1 MSPLPQSL
9 DGGLLTVSLGGWM
22 ELPDLTMEAWRQAS
36 AGEDGPQ
43 PPTQRI
49 DGASL
54 ARYYPDYV
62 AAMGLE
68 DNFVDNTVVTLVR
81 QVQGDEAVGEVKPA
95 KMEAIQEQE
104 PVVAEILVAEEV
116 FSFDVEESAS
126 DDLSSRCSS
135 MTGLHRRSLSSI
147 SVDSSAPP
155 PSSLP
160 SPYDRLRVPGPE
172 HSSYC
177 RSLNCDFDD
186 CDLLCNWNPI
196 MNPSLFGSLGPKASL
211 PNPSSLAAYSA
222 SLGESYRSR
231 RRSLQEAPDLCRPC
245 HCTFEVSG
253 YRLLEGGMQQPFKY
267 LTKNVVL
274 ATGKPRC
281 R

>member
-160 SPYDRLRVPGPE
+160 SHYDRLRVPGPE